1 MSTGGILTTIFMLD
15 LDINFNIDLVNIFH
29 LDTQERSN
37 FLTPCAFFI
46 FFKIFKIF
54 IFFILKT

>member
-1 MSTGGILTTIFMLD
+1 MSMGGILTTILVLN
-15 LDINFNIDLVNIFH
+15 LDINFNIDSVNIFH

-46 FFKIFKIF
+46 FFEI
-54 IFFILKT
+54 FILKT